1 LSGIIVGLDT
11 DTEDSAEHILQF
23 VRESRIPLLT
33 INILYALPKT
43 PLWRRLEAEG
53 RLRSDVGRHSN
64 VEFILPYD
72 RVVAM
77 WRRCIT
83 AAYEPEAVYD
93 RFAHQVAHTFARRR
107 AFPTNSQRASW
118 ANVRM
123 GFGILTRLLWKVG
136 VRGDYRRTFWRLAW
150 PALKT
155 GRIEPL
161 IHVAVVSHHLIQF
174 TRDCVRG
181 LGESSFY
188 APRADVRAAE
198 PTPTAMAG

>member
-1 LSGIIVGLDT
+1 V
-11 DTEDSAEHILQF
+11 
-23 VRESRIPLLT
+23 
-33 INILYALPKT
+33 
-43 PLWRRLEAEG
+43 
-53 RLRSDVGRHSN
+53 
-64 VEFILPYD
+64 
-72 RVVAM
+72 
-77 WRRCIT
+77 
-83 AAYEPEAVYD
+83 YE

-107 AFPTNSQRASW
+107 AFPTNPQRASW

-123 GFGILTRLLWKVG
+123 GFAILARLLWRVG

-150 PALKT
+150 PALKA

-188 APRADVRAAE
+188 APRSEARTEDPA
-198 PTPTAMAG
+198 PTAVAG